1 MTLPDDDFS
10 AFVEARWSHLVV
22 FARYLG
28 CAPGE
33 DEDLVQTALIR
44 CYRSWTRVRRADRVD
59 AFVHRTMV
67 RAHAKSR
74 RRRWHGEIPS
84 EALPEHADGG
94 GADTATEA
102 RAALR
107 RLLSGLTEEHRAVL
121 VLRYVMDQSERQ
133 TADILG
139 IPVGTVKSRVSR
151 ALASIDTAALREET
165 S

>member
-1 MTLPDDDFS
+1 VTLPDDDFS

-44 CYRSWTRVRRADRVD
+44 CYRSWSKVRRADRVD

-67 RAHAKSR
+67 RVHAKSR

-84 EALPEHADGG
+84 AALPEHADGG
-94 GADTATEA
+94 TDIATEA
-102 RAALR
+102 RADLR

-151 ALASIDTAALREET
+151 ALASIDTAEIREET
-165 S
+165 T